1 MNQNLRIKLK
11 TLNINS
17 NVTFTVTLTG
27 AAILNDYYAD
37 YVHKPAKVKQG
48 DEHTMQLWKVLS
60 LFGDHT
66 SPGAEPFC
74 EKCEIKI
81 FDKDLT

>member
-1 MNQNLRIKLK
+1 MK

-27 AAILNDYYAD
+27 AVILNDYYAD

-48 DEHTMQLWKVLS
+48 DEHTMQLWQVLS
-60 LFGDHT
+60 LFGVYT
-66 SPGAEPFC
+66 SPGEEPFC
-74 EKCEIKI
+74 LNAEIKI